1 MSNTYT
7 ETVFKFRVMRQL
19 ADAERN
25 PEGSWSL
32 VYSSPDRS
40 DAEAVMEDQKEM
52 WKRTKDQF
60 RVVEG
65 KETTIERSVW

>member
-1 MSNTYT
+1 MATYT

-19 ADAERN
+19 ADPERN
-25 PEGSWSL
+25 PLGVWNL
-32 VYSSPDRS
+32 VYSSNDRA
-40 DAEAVMEDQKEM
+40 DAEEVMEDQKEM

-60 RVVEG
+60 RIVEG